1 GGCVVALVP
10 EALVPAV
17 KEAVAAQYEAKTGI
31 KETFYVCK
39 PSQGAGQC

>member
-1 GGCVVALVP
+1 P

-31 KETFYVCK
+31 KETVYVCK
-39 PSQGAGQC
+39 PLAGAGLA